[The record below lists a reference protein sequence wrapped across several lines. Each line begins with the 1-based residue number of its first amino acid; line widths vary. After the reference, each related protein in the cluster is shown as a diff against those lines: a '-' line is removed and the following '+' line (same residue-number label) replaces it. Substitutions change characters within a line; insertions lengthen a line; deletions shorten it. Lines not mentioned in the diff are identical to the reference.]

1 MTEAC
6 VCYGLDGQRH
16 QRGSSGCIWEGI
28 SSDLWHRSH
37 ADAIYETR
45 RRSSIKSHRPA
56 ERCNCDASC
65 GENRYHDIG
74 DPGCRFVDED
84 EYNAYWARERA
95 RYGKKSH
102 SEGDYD
108 MAKDVTNKVSIR
120 NKLTKVNEN
129 FSVNMYDNGYMIE
142 VSGRDKKDDYKT
154 SKLMLG
160 SVEELIEVIKEI
172 TLMER
177 VD

>member
-1 MTEAC
+1 
-6 VCYGLDGQRH
+6 
-16 QRGSSGCIWEGI
+16 
-28 SSDLWHRSH
+28 
-37 ADAIYETR
+37 
-45 RRSSIKSHRPA
+45 
-56 ERCNCDASC
+56 
-65 GENRYHDIG
+65 
-74 DPGCRFVDED
+74 
-84 EYNAYWARERA
+84 
-95 RYGKKSH
+95 
-102 SEGDYD
+102 